1 MKKHGPLGFSIV
13 ATSGIALMVLPFAFP
28 HMASALA
35 AVLFDGGAVVAV
47 ACMIL
52 LFVEAK
58 ERYG

>member
-1 MKKHGPLGFSIV
+1 
-13 ATSGIALMVLPFAFP
+13 MVLPFAFP